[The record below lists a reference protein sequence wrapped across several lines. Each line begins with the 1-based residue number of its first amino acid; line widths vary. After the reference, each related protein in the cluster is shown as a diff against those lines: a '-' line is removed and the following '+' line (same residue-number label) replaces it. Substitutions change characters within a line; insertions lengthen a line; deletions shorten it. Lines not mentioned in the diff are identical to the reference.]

1 MNRDEALSTFFFCGS
16 KKTFENAFSKPRL
29 TLPDRSLRHVIRFA
43 PSRATS
49 EATAPSVILRGASLS
64 DDAATDAT
72 AVREVRRSAPRETSR
87 DPLARRAIVERRAR
101 ANAVVVVRDPRPLDV
116 RI

>member
-1 MNRDEALSTFFFCGS
+1 MFDPG
-16 KKTFENAFSKPRL
+16 
-29 TLPDRSLRHVIRFA
+29 RSLAASCDQICPERPPR
-43 PSRATS
+43 R
-49 EATAPSVILRGASLS
+49 PSVILRGAALS

-87 DPLARRAIVERRAR
+87 DPLARRAIFGSRAR